1 MEYEYPFKE
10 APEAL
15 KQLVWEKGEIIPHY
29 PPTIWRWDKYGKVM
43 KYNKH
48 GNTESKFG
56 WEIDHIYP
64 GELGGS
70 DDLYNLQPLQWENNR
85 SKSDSLNW
93 DSDCKNESG
102 SYINNFRNLIKKAVS
117 R

>member
-29 PPTIWRWDKYGKVM
+29 SPTIWRWDKYGKVM